1 MITLEAS
8 RFMVACE
15 DYESK
20 VFIRDRNGI
29 KEVTESMNDKDK
41 NELISDLIYV
51 VSKLVKERDAHE

>member
-20 VFIRDRNGI
+20 VFIRDRNCI
-29 KEVTESMNDKDK
+29 KEVTESMNDEDK
-41 NELISDLIYV
+41 NELIIYV
-51 VSKLVKERDAHE
+51 VSKLVKERGR

>member
-29 KEVTESMNDKDK
+29 KEVTESMSDEDK
-41 NELISDLIYV
+41 NDLISDLIYV

>member
-8 RFMVACE
+8 RFMVTCE

-29 KEVTESMNDKDK
+29 KEVTESMNDEDK

-51 VSKLVKERDAHE
+51 VSKLVKERGCS

>member
-1 MITLEAS
+1 
-8 RFMVACE
+8 MVVCE

-29 KEVTESMNDKDK
+29 KEVTESMNDEDK

-51 VSKLVKERDAHE
+51 VSKLVKERGCS

>member
-1 MITLEAS
+1 M
-8 RFMVACE
+8 ACE

-29 KEVTESMNDKDK
+29 KEVTESMNDEDK

-51 VSKLVKERDAHE
+51 VSKLVKERGCS

>member
-29 KEVTESMNDKDK
+29 KEVTGSMNNEDK

-51 VSKLVKERDAHE
+51 VSKLVKERGCS

>member
-29 KEVTESMNDKDK
+29 KEVTESMNDEDK

-51 VSKLVKERDAHE
+51 VSKLVKGRDAHE